1 YVTAAYEAGIVFG
14 RTATTFDPHATITRE
29 EMAVMLIRAYE
40 YQARNKVK
48 VAQPSTFN
56 DRESVSSWAQAAV
69 DAASQLGLLKGRG
82 NNIFA
87 PKAPMTRAESA
98 QVIANLLKSK

>member
-1 YVTAAYEAGIVFG
+1 
-14 RTATTFDPHATITRE
+14 
-29 EMAVMLIRAYE
+29 MAVMLIRAYE
-40 YQARNKVK
+40 YQAQDKVK

-69 DAASQLGLLKGRG
+69 DAAYQLGLLKGRG
-82 NNIFA
+82 NNTFT

-98 QVIANLLKSK
+98 QVLVNLLTIK